1 MPTPLRAL
9 FIGNSFTARNDVPG
23 MIAAMAAGRGQR
35 LTWNLL
41 SIGGASLRTHW
52 NRGEALLEIESG
64 RFNTVVLQEQSTL
77 PAKNATTFHE
87 NVRLFDAPVREAKAR
102 MVLYLTWAR
111 RHAPA
116 SQAAITEAYTSIGRE
131 LGAEVAPAGVAWER
145 VLAEHPGI
153 VLHDKDQSH
162 PSLAGSYLAA
172 CVLYATLF
180 GESPM
185 GAAAPEGLD
194 ASDVKMLQ
202 RAAAGVGKGAGRA
215 AK

>member
-1 MPTPLRAL
+1 MP
-9 FIGNSFTARNDVPG
+9 V
-23 MIAAMAAGRGQR
+23 
-35 LTWNLL
+35 
-41 SIGGASLRTHW
+41 
-52 NRGEALLEIESG
+52 
-64 RFNTVVLQEQSTL
+64 
-77 PAKNATTFHE
+77 KNARRMHE
-87 NVRLFDAPVREAKAR
+87 NVRLFDEAIKAACSTT
-102 MVLYLTWAR
+102 VLYMTWAR
-111 RHAPA
+111 LNAPE
-116 SQAAITEAYTSIGRE
+116 SQQAIADAYAGVGRE
-131 LGAEVAPAGVAWER
+131 LGATVVPVGLAWQRFLRRHER
-145 VLAEHPGI
+145 P